1 MFKRLM
7 LLFLAVTIL
16 LAFLSLNSRPV
27 FSDYS
32 NKIEL
37 YFNSS
42 SSMAQIVNID
52 SFNKQF
58 FFSVRGESFKVDKQ
72 AFDLENF
79 LKEFSALMVFVEE
92 IEEGVSYYA
101 YSPKIKYR
109 AKILGKTV
117 NLHIFLGKQITVG
130 SPLIFGSF

>member
-7 LLFLAVTIL
+7 LLFLAVTIS